1 MTRPLSLDL
10 RERIAAALAE
20 GASTRAVAKRLGVC
34 VATAVRIGQKQRS
47 GQALGPGKIGGHRPF
62 VLEGETVDWIRAR
75 LAEKGD
81 LTIRALTAELAE
93 RGVVVTHD
101 TVWRCVRRLGLSFKK
116 NTTGRRAGWGEAGA
130 LSDTRPTNTRLT
142 RGAWSSSTKPGSR
155 PT

>member
-10 RERIAAALAE
+10 RERIAAALDA
-20 GASTRAVAKRLGVC
+20 GATTRSVAARFGIS

-47 GQALGPGKIGGHRPF
+47 GQGLAPGKIGGHRP
-62 VLEGETVDWIRAR
+62 LILTEDTVDWIKIR

-81 LTIRALTAELAE
+81 LTMRALKAELAE

-116 NTTGRRAGWGEAGA
+116 NTAGQGTGWAKGGA
-130 LSDTRPTNTRLT
+130 VPEPLE
-142 RGAWSSSTKPGSR
+142 GSSA
-155 PT
+155 